1 LLEVAMKKTVIRIV
15 GALVLL
21 VVIGVACLYFYR
33 NSLIRSAVESQS
45 SASLGVKTSLRGA
58 QLGVFGG
65 TLELEDF
72 KIGSPQGYSAE
83 QMFTL
88 GELDLG
94 VKYGELRQDPVRV
107 RRIVIDK
114 PKAVLEYTNGKFNFQ
129 ALMDQMGGKD
139 AKTSEGK
146 EPVKLIIDELT
157 VKDATVAVRA
167 PMLPN
172 ELTLTIPTVTLNGVG
187 TGEGNKNGAAIREV
201 VGAAMSALA
210 AKAAESPQLANF
222 GQLKQQL
229 EAQAK
234 AVASKVSRHVAEQ
247 VDSITKNLGGDV
259 GTALEGTGV
268 DVNKTIKDATGGK
281 DPAKAVE
288 KGIGDLLGGKKKDEK
303 K

>member
-1 LLEVAMKKTVIRIV
+1 MKKVVIRIV
-15 GALVLL
+15 LAVVLLL
-21 VVIGVACLYFYR
+21 VVAVGGLYFYR
-33 NSLIRSAVESQS
+33 NSLIRSAVESQAS
-45 SASLGVKTSLRGA
+45 SSLGVKTTLGGA
-58 QLGVFGG
+58 ELGLFGG

-72 KIGSPQGYSAE
+72 KIGSPKGYAAE

-114 PKAVLEYTNGKFNFQ
+114 PKAVLEYKDGKFNFQ
-129 ALMDQMGGKD
+129 AMMDQMGGKD
-139 AKTSEGK
+139 AKTESGK
-146 EPVKLIIDELT
+146 DPVKLIVDELT

-172 ELTLTIPTVTLNGVG
+172 ELSLTIPTVTLKGVG
-187 TGEGNKNGAAIREV
+187 TGEGNQNGAAIREV

-222 GQLKQQL
+222 AQLKGQL

-234 AVASKVSRHVAEQ
+234 EVAAKVSRQLSEQ
-247 VDSITKNLGGDV
+247 VDTITKDV
-259 GTALEGTGV
+259 TGQANKALEGTGV
-268 DVNKTIKDATGGK
+268 DVNKAVKDATGGK

-288 KGIGDLLGGKKKDEK
+288 KGIGDLLGGNKKNEDK

>member
-1 LLEVAMKKTVIRIV
+1 MKKIVIRIV
-15 GALVLL
+15 GGLVLL
-21 VVIGVACLYFYR
+21 LVIGVACLYFYR

-45 SASLGVKTSLRGA
+45 SASLGVKTSLRGV

-72 KIGSPQGYSAE
+72 KIGSPSGYSAE

-88 GELDLG
+88 SELDLG

-107 RRIVIDK
+107 RRIVIDR

-157 VKDATVAVRA
+157 VKDATVVGRA

-172 ELTLTIPTVTLNGVG
+172 EVSLTIPTVTLRGVG
-187 TGEGNKNGAAIREV
+187 TGEGNTNGAAIRDV

-210 AKAAESPQLANF
+210 AKAAESPELANF

-234 AVASKVSRHVAEQ
+234 QVASKVSRQVAEQ
-247 VDSITKNLGGDV
+247 VDSITKNVGADV
-259 GTALEGTGV
+259 GKALEGTGV
-268 DVNKTIKDATGGK
+268 DVNKTLGGK
-281 DPAKAVE
+281 DAGKAVE
-288 KGIGDLLGGKKKDEK
+288 KGSGDLLGGKKEEK
-303 K
+303 KK